1 MRGFGYAELE
11 STQAIIE
18 ALSLS
23 GEVGVRREGVRREGV
38 REVHVHVDV

>member
-1 MRGFGYAELE
+1 MESGTSRMRGFGYAELE

-23 GEVGVRREGVRREGV
+23 GEVGVRREGVRE
-38 REVHVHVDV
+38 VHVDV